1 MVFDAA
7 DDAYDRF
14 MGRYSIVLAPLFA
27 DFTGVEPGQRVLD
40 VGAGTGAL
48 AAELV
53 RRVGAE
59 SVAGAEPSPRF
70 VEALR
75 RRLPGLEVAEAGAE
89 ELPWP
94 DAAFDAALAQ
104 LVVSFMADAPV
115 AVLEMRRVVRPG
127 GVVSVCMWDQDGM
140 EMLAA
145 IARARRA
152 VADAPAGDEKLKFR
166 TPEGIRGL
174 LEGAGLRDVETGA
187 LEVER
192 EYSGY
197 DEFWSALAAG
207 VGPSGAWAASLD
219 EAARAALREELHR
232 QLGSPDGAFTLR
244 ARCNAAR
251 GVV

>member
-14 MGRYSIVLAPLFA
+14 MGRYSILLAPLFA
-27 DFTGVEPGQRVLD
+27 DFSGVEPGRRVLD
-40 VGAGTGAL
+40 VGAGPGAL
-48 AAELV
+48 AAELA
-53 RRVGAE
+53 RRGGTE
-59 SVAGAEPSPRF
+59 TVAAAEPSPRF

-94 DAAFDAALAQ
+94 DAEFDAALAQ
-104 LVVSFMADAPV
+104 LVVSFMADPPV
-115 AVLEMRRVVRPG
+115 AVREMRRVVRPG
-127 GVVSVCMWDQDGM
+127 GVVSLCMWDRDGM
-140 EMLAA
+140 EMLSA

-152 VADAPAGDEKLKFR
+152 VSDTPAGDETLRYR
-166 TPEGIRGL
+166 TPD
-174 LEGAGLRDVETGA
+174 GLRDLLESAELRDIETGV

-197 DEFWSALAAG
+197 DEFWSALAGG

-219 EAARAALREELHR
+219 EAGRKALRDELHR
-232 QLGSPDGAFTLR
+232 QLGSPDGAFTLH

-251 GVV
+251 GTV